1 MGEQR
6 MINAKDYTSIK
17 VKLINCDGNKLAND
31 VYKFGRLS
39 HDYNEVLPEEYDA
52 FNPDCIKLINKII
65 EGTTLPKYALEG
77 HRLDFEIDGISRIC
91 LAQLTRDKAIFA
103 SSSTGVYPLTQKF
116 VLPMSILKNKQ
127 IMRKLNK
134 AQWYLEEAYIL
145 AAEAE
150 IPSIE
155 ARYIGLHCQTISLT
169 ASYLPSDFVRSCY
182 SRTSS
187 NFCDECNYVYR
198 LMYNEVRKM
207 IHNLTDPLS
216 IKLWNWLITE
226 DKCINDNVY
235 KRERLFNSDFT
246 TIGQPINTKTA
257 INDWRKS
264 GWKEMLEWM
273 ADNNNDLLTIKE
285 FELVREWQEME
296 KEEGELPTTY
306 DRNNPES
313 LVNAIKKMPWY
324 YAHKKEKNN
333 ASRK

>member
-1 MGEQR
+1 
-6 MINAKDYTSIK
+6 MINAHDFRNIV
-17 VKLINCDGNKLAND
+17 VKLINCDSNKLAND

-52 FNPDCIKLINKII
+52 FNPDCIKFIEKII

-77 HRLDFEIDGISRIC
+77 HRLDFEINDISRIC

-103 SSSTGVYPLTQKF
+103 SQGGGVYPLTQHF
-116 VLPMSILKNKQ
+116 SLPMSIMKNKQ
-127 IMRKLNK
+127 IMRKLTR

-150 IPSIE
+150 IPALE

-169 ASYLPSDFVRSCY
+169 ASYIPTDFVRSCY

-187 NFCDECNYVYR
+187 NFCDECNYIYR

-216 IKLWNWLITE
+216 RKLWNWLINE
-226 DKCINDNVY
+226 QKCINDSVY
-235 KRERLFNSDFT
+235 KRERLYNSDFT

-264 GWKEMLEWM
+264 GWKDMLEWM
-273 ADNNNDLLTIKE
+273 ADERPDLLTVKE
-285 FELVREWQEME
+285 YELVREWQEIE
-296 KEEGELPTTY
+296 KEEGTLPTTY
-306 DRNNPES
+306 DSNNSES
-313 LVNAIKKMPWY
+313 LINAVKKMHWY
-324 YAHKKEKNN
+324 RAHNKEDNN